1 MSIKIKGVSVSYG
14 SGRIVTDNL
23 ILYLDS
29 FNSKCYS
36 GEGNILSSLSG
47 DMSLSTIESDT
58 IFSNKSFLFTGIS
71 SGITVNKNISNDD
84 LSIEYVIFNSN
95 ENGLNRFFINSSQ
108 TSINLYGS
116 TNTFYFLRKV
126 NDTSASFGDSIFSG
140 YTGVSF
146 DVELNDYN
154 FITITHNSVSG
165 TFKVYKNGELY
176 KNTDG
181 FYNNTTG
188 QSTGYSGLVGNTGGF
203 KIGQ

>member
-1 MSIKIKGVSVSYG
+1 MAIIIKGKTVYG
-14 SGRIVTDNL
+14 PSIVRDGL
-23 ILYLDS
+23 VLYLDAANKKSYPGTGNIWHDLSGYKNNCVFNSTPSYFDNYFS
-29 FNSKCYS
+29 FN
-36 GEGNILSSLSG
+36 
-47 DMSLSTIESDT
+47 
-58 IFSNKSFLFTGIS
+58 GIS